1 MKKYLIIAEKKSIRQ
16 YIQDVYD
23 KNKGSLDFVADIT
36 FMANPVAHG
45 EDKIIPVN
53 PNGVWK
59 KLVLKSTKVPEGFYV
74 AVTEF
79 TPVQIKEIATLIK
92 ANDYDCVINACDP
105 DLYGQLSYEYTKE
118 NVGFSLPDKRM
129 WYKDLTEKEV
139 LRSLLSLEDNNKI
152 LDDLLSKYD
161 GAELY

>member
-1 MKKYLIIAEKKSIRQ
+1 MKRYLIIAEKKSIRQ

-36 FMANPVAHG
+36 FMANPVSHVS
-45 EDKIIPVN
+45 DKVIPVN

-59 KLVLKSTKVPEGFYV
+59 KLVLKNTKVPEGFYV
-74 AVTEF
+74 AVTQF
-79 TPVQIKEIATLIK
+79 LPIQIEEIATLIK
-92 ANDYDCVINACDP
+92 ANDYDFVINASDP

-129 WYKDLTEKEV
+129 WYRDLTEKEI

-152 LDDLLSKYD
+152 LADLLSKYD
-161 GAELY
+161 GTGLY